1 MVKSCIRIQLPE
13 GRWKTDVSRGR
24 AEHSFRL
31 LSTVQDGS
39 AAIET
44 VVVSGCD
51 VANCLSEIQAH
62 PDVDTFDTV
71 DRRENRATVQ
81 LKTLEPAV
89 LLAASR
95 AGTPLVYPV
104 VLNYGTVIATVIG
117 THEGISS
124 LGDQLRD
131 NGLGFE
137 VVYIHSE
144 HDVSQVLTDRQEEI
158 LFTAVEHGY
167 YNSPRE
173 CTLTEV
179 AEILDIAKSTCS
191 DTLHRAEQSVVEY
204 FCQQHQDSDR
214 PPSERS
220 STPIDGY
227 SSG

>member
-1 MVKSCIRIQLPE
+1 MVKSCIHIELPE
-13 GRWKTDVSRGR
+13 GRWKTDISQGR
-24 AEHSFRL
+24 ADHSFQL
-31 LSTVQDGS
+31 LSTVQDGG

-51 VANCLSEIQAH
+51 IAGCLSEIQAH

-71 DRRENRATVQ
+71 DRREDRATVQ

-89 LLAASR
+89 LSAASR
-95 AGTPLVYPV
+95 AETPLVYPA
-104 VLNYGTVIATVIG
+104 VLNYGTLIATVVG

-144 HDVSQVLTDRQEEI
+144 HDVSQVLTDRQEEV
-158 LFTAVEHGY
+158 LFTAVEYGY
-167 YNSPRE
+167 YKNPRE

-191 DTLHRAEQSVVEY
+191 SILHRAEQSVVEY
-204 FCQQHQDSDR
+204 FCQQQRDSDQA
-214 PPSERS
+214 PTEGS
-220 STPIDGY
+220 STPINGY
-227 SSG
+227 SSS